1 MVNAH
6 YEKYKETIKRV
17 ARRNYRKRII
27 LLNEVLADRSC
38 IHCGESETVCLKFYP
53 HDAEIRKITK
63 RVGTNNIKAV
73 LSGKN
78 KKELEFIYFQENQI
92 INEDETVHT
101 SGDGGYFNSGI
112 PVGMTKIQDD
122 KIYVIPTNNLE
133 ELQYLQIFL
142 NNFKSF

>member
-1 MVNAH
+1 MVNQH

-63 RVGTNNIKAV
+63 RVGTNPKSRKEIFHLIAESQILCSNCWIKV
-73 LSGKN
+73 DNDLV
-78 KKELEFIYFQENQI
+78 EFI
-92 INEDETVHT
+92 
-101 SGDGGYFNSGI
+101 
-112 PVGMTKIQDD
+112 
-122 KIYVIPTNNLE
+122 
-133 ELQYLQIFL
+133 
-142 NNFKSF
+142 

>member
-27 LLNEVLADRSC
+27 LLNEVLADKSC

-63 RVGTNNIKAV
+63 RVGTNPKSRKEIFHLINESKILCSNCWIKQDND
-73 LSGKN
+73 L
-78 KKELEFIYFQENQI
+78 LEFI
-92 INEDETVHT
+92 
-101 SGDGGYFNSGI
+101 
-112 PVGMTKIQDD
+112 
-122 KIYVIPTNNLE
+122 
-133 ELQYLQIFL
+133 
-142 NNFKSF
+142 